1 MVQSI
6 NFRTAGLLYSPK
18 LTDLCVCN
26 SSDFHS
32 QLFLF
37 YIYTPEVT
45 HSLLNMASCK
55 KTLLQKKDA
64 KYGFQFA
71 QLKKKSKAKA
81 QSERA
86 FVATA
91 ELSKTKF
98 VDIAHIFQYVI
109 NNSSKINH
117 SLFAVFLL
125 HQVFS
130 EK

>member
-37 YIYTPEVT
+37 YIYTSEVT

-71 QLKKKSKAKA
+71 QLKKKQSKSTVREGFCCYSRN
-81 QSERA
+81 QQ
-86 FVATA
+86 
-91 ELSKTKF
+91 
-98 VDIAHIFQYVI
+98 D
-109 NNSSKINH
+109 
-117 SLFAVFLL
+117 
-125 HQVFS
+125 
-130 EK
+130 

>member
-37 YIYTPEVT
+37 YIYTSEVT

-71 QLKKKSKAKA
+71 QLKKKQSKSTVREGFCCYSRT
-81 QSERA
+81 QQ
-86 FVATA
+86 
-91 ELSKTKF
+91 
-98 VDIAHIFQYVI
+98 D
-109 NNSSKINH
+109 
-117 SLFAVFLL
+117 
-125 HQVFS
+125 
-130 EK
+130 